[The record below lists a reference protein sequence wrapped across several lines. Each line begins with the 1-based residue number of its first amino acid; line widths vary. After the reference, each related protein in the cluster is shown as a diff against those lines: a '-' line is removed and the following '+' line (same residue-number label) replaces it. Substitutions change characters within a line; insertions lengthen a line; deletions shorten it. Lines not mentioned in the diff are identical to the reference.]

1 MTKLARYLKPFVVP
15 ILVVIGLLFMQAY
28 CELTLPD
35 YMQNIVNIGI
45 QNNGIEHGVY
55 EQVRE
60 STLEPFLMVAT
71 EDQKELIEI
80 HIHLLHQMKQVN
92 YSLMRFQS

>member
-45 QNNGIEHGVY
+45 QNNGIEHGV
-55 EQVRE
+55 
-60 STLEPFLMVAT
+60 S
-71 EDQKELIEI
+71 
-80 HIHLLHQMKQVN
+80 LL
-92 YSLMRFQS
+92 